1 MAHFGFISS
10 VRFDS
15 LRRFQKGRSD
25 MGRSAARRT
34 RRRKPAES
42 DPRFV
47 LKLAGFAGLLLTA
60 TGLIVELVV
69 LG

>member
-1 MAHFGFISS
+1 
-10 VRFDS
+10 
-15 LRRFQKGRSD
+15 
-25 MGRSAARRT
+25 MGRSVARRT

-47 LKLAGFAGLLLTA
+47 LKMAGFAGLLLTA
-60 TGLIVELVV
+60 TGLILELVV